1 MRGMRRNILMEQ
13 FIELMNYG
21 HGFLSSKLAL
31 NELDN

>member
-1 MRGMRRNILMEQ
+1 MEQ